1 MYLFDLF
8 EGAHKFQSPKKV
20 VEDLREARIERNK
33 TIQTLQMM
41 NIFRLK
47 TKTIKKSEVEADQ
60 KELKTKRNLLEMKF

>member
-8 EGAHKFQSPKKV
+8 EGAHKFQSHKKV
-20 VEDLREARIERNK
+20 VEGPKEARIERNK